1 MLSRAVLY
9 LYFSPLKFKEILKYE
24 HQHQYYICC
33 DNHNAQN
40 ALTYKYVDKAVVHTV
55 EFNKII
61 VDKISVGEL
70 ILGIRNIVPE
80 GYAG

>member
-1 MLSRAVLY
+1 MIFV
-9 LYFSPLKFKEILKYE
+9 FFTLKFKEILKYE

-40 ALTYKYVDKAVVHTV
+40 ALTYKYVDKAVVHTA
-55 EFNKII
+55 EFIKII
-61 VDKISVGEL
+61 VDYIGIRKLV
-70 ILGIRNIVPE
+70 LGIGNIIPE